1 MYACRTETRISN
13 AVRKTNMKNGSTK
26 SGLSAAVLAVMR
38 ASVRMA
44 KVTSRRWPASMLAK
58 SRMARENGRTMN
70 VETNSMGATRKYSAN
85 GTPGGKHDV
94 LRYLKNPWCLMPT
107 AL

>member
-13 AVRKTNMKNGSTK
+13 AVRNTNMKKGSTK
-26 SGLSAAVLAVMR
+26 IGMRNAVPAVMR

-44 KVTSRRWPASMLAK
+44 KVTRRRWPASMLAK

-70 VETNSMGATRKYSAN
+70 VETNSMGATRKYRAK
-85 GTPGGKHDV
+85 GTPGGKHEF
-94 LRYLKNPWCLMPT
+94 LRYEKKPW
-107 AL
+107 